1 MGKPMKH
8 LILFAGIVTS
18 GLANAAQHNHLLC
31 QEQTGRVFG
40 NCYVESG
47 AVKFEGG
54 EDNPTY
60 NYEMSYTIQTDFA
73 CPGNFQSAIQLSAG
87 AHNPGAPI
95 RFGTQTDVLIGQ
107 GPVVLN
113 DLNSAMTL
121 ALKTSGN
128 CTLSFHLKG
137 VEPSQGQVAS
147 WTAKAEAYAG
157 ELNELSAV
165 YQSQTTIMFWD
176 KKVKSG
182 DQKVLDLVVKLRDDT
197 QAQISANS
205 ENFILQFRL
214 DKLNEIIS
222 KVPTAD
228 IKDSYKNIL
237 EDIKDTLILAKD
249 VRALMTSYNKVV
261 PEGLVKSIDTA
272 EALVIRNTSN

>member
-1 MGKPMKH
+1 MGKTMKH
-8 LILFAGIVTS
+8 LILFTAIVTS
-18 GLANAAQHNHLLC
+18 GVASASQYNHLIC
-31 QEQTGRVFG
+31 QQQTGGVFG

-54 EDNPTY
+54 QENPVY
-60 NYEMSYTIQTDFA
+60 NYEMSYTIQTDFT
-73 CPGNFQSAIQLSAG
+73 CPGNFQSAIRLSAG
-87 AHNPGAPI
+87 AHNPGAPL

-107 GPVVLN
+107 GPIALN

-137 VEPSQGQVAS
+137 VEPSQGQVTN
-147 WTAKAEAYAG
+147 WVAKAETYAS
-157 ELNELSAV
+157 ELNELSSV

-197 QAQISANS
+197 QNQINANP
-205 ENFILQFRL
+205 ELFFLQFRL
-214 DKLNEIIS
+214 DKLNEIINQ
-222 KVPTAD
+222 VPTPD
-228 IKDSYKNIL
+228 IKDSYKTIL
-237 EDIKDTLILAKD
+237 EDIKETLALAKD
-249 VRALMTSYNKVV
+249 VQTVMSSYNKAV
-261 PEGLVKSIDTA
+261 PENLVNAIKAAD
-272 EALVIRNTSN
+272 ALVSKSTNN